1 MNDRLVRTREQAK
14 PQNPKSSQNKPKTDY
29 HYVCYRCKAVN
40 QSMQQAVKCGREGA
54 GTLMI
59 VEPMGAQRR
68 PKGGGGNLL
77 EYPVTVV
84 GVLGLWSFIAGG
96 TLRGAGHGR
105 THTHKRTRASA
116 HIHTHKTHTIR
127 TPGWEV
133 GEENLRG
140 RKQKRNK
147 EGGR

>member
-1 MNDRLVRTREQAK
+1 
-14 PQNPKSSQNKPKTDY
+14 
-29 HYVCYRCKAVN
+29 
-40 QSMQQAVKCGREGA
+40 
-54 GTLMI
+54 MI

-116 HIHTHKTHTIR
+116 HTHTQNTHHSNTR
-127 TPGWEV
+127 V
-133 GEENLRG
+133 GGRG
-140 RKQKRNK
+140 REFKREKAK
-147 EGGR
+147 EK